1 MKIALPSDN
10 GQIFQHFG
18 HAESFQI
25 YEVENG
31 SITRT
36 EEIKTE
42 GSGHDA
48 ISAFL
53 KNQGVDTVICGGIGD
68 GAMNALLSSGIEV
81 CSGVDGDTTKAVID
95 YMSGILSTAGVN
107 CNKHGGNSGA
117 DAETDGEGCGCGCGG
132 NCGGEEGCGS
142 GCGGCGGGCGGCG
155 GGPQI
160 LFEGPNAGYQVKVH
174 YEGTFN
180 DGKVF
185 DSSYERNEPIEFV
198 CGVGMMIPG
207 FDKAVV
213 DMKPGDV
220 TNIHLMPDEAYGPSN
235 PNMILT
241 TEIAKLPGSENLEV
255 GAQVLL
261 SNSFGQPIPVRV
273 VHKTE
278 EMITLD
284 ANHEMAGKE
293 LNFKI
298 EFVELGEK
306 VVE

>member
-10 GQIFQHFG
+10 GQVYQHFG
-18 HAESFQI
+18 HAEAFQVYDI
-25 YEVENG
+25 EDGTIVK
-31 SITRT
+31 T
-36 EEIKTE
+36 EEVQPE

-53 KNQGVDTVICGGIGD
+53 KSKGVDVVICGGIGD
-68 GAMNALLSSGIEV
+68 GAMSALVASGIEV
-81 CSGVDGDTTKAVID
+81 CSGVSGDTTKVVID
-95 YMSGILSTAGVN
+95 FINGELTSEGVN
-107 CNKHGGNSGA
+107 CAKHGEGA
-117 DAETDGEGCGCGCGG
+117 EADGEGCGCGCGG
-132 NCGGEEGCGS
+132 GCGS
-142 GCGGCGGGCGGCG
+142 SEGGCGGCGGGCGGCG

-160 LFEGPNAGYQVKVH
+160 MFEGPNAGYQVKVH

-180 DGKVF
+180 DGTVF
-185 DSSYERNEPIEFV
+185 DSSYERNEPIGFV
-198 CGVGMMIPG
+198 AGVGMMIPG
-207 FDKAVV
+207 FDKVV
-213 DMKPGDV
+213 VTMKPGDV
-220 TNIHLMPDEAYGPSN
+220 TNIHLMPEEAYGPSN

-255 GAQVLL
+255 GQQVLL
-261 SNSFGQPIPVRV
+261 SNSFGQPIPVKV
-273 VHKTE
+273 VAKTE

-284 ANHEMAGKE
+284 GNHEMAGKE